1 MGRKAR
7 YSILFEA
14 GDRDEIRKKA
24 DSAGMSVSSYIRNT
38 LRGAQLM
45 QRPQADVPQLI
56 IEMRRSGESLRKLL
70 EMAYS
75 MPDGYE
81 DSIRNAL
88 EENRRAEQMISDA
101 YGMRCP

>member
-1 MGRKAR
+1 MGRKTK

-14 GDRDEIRKKA
+14 GDHDEIRKKA

-70 EMAYS
+70 EMSYS
-75 MPDGYE
+75 MPDVYE

-88 EENRRAEQMISDA
+88 EENRKAEKMISDA

>member
-7 YSILFEA
+7 YSILLET
-14 GDRDEIRKKA
+14 GERDEIRKKA

-45 QRPQADVPQLI
+45 QRPQTDVPQLI

-70 EMAYS
+70 EIAYS

-88 EENRRAEQMISDA
+88 EENRKAEQMISDA